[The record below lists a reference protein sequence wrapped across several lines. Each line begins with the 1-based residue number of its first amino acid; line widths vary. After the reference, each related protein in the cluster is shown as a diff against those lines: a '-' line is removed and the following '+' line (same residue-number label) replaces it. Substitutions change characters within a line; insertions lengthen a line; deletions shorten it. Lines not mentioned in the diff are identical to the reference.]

1 VPIAKTRYPFSTK
14 MIAGAPKD
22 MGVYALWRDQR
33 LLYVGRALGGSSTI
47 FSRLEEHMS
56 GALCDCSRQATHY
69 SWEIVT
75 QPIVRELELL
85 QEQRNAAGQL
95 PPCNLHSERTA

>member
-1 VPIAKTRYPFSTK
+1 VAVAKTRYPFTRN

-22 MGVYALWRDQR
+22 MGVYALWRGDR
-33 LLYVGRALGGSSTI
+33 LIYIGRALGGGTTI
-47 FSRLEEHMS
+47 SSRLNEHMS

-69 SWEIVT
+69 SWEIVL

-85 QEQRNAAGQL
+85 EEHRKAAGAL
-95 PPCNLHSERTA
+95 PPCNLHCA